1 MLAVSTTDQIRLA
14 NLWDMD
20 LRLAKSIRLGNAS
33 LTLAGDLFNVFNSN
47 TELYRNPS
55 AGGSA
60 YNRLDEIL
68 APRIARLSARF
79 TF

>member
-1 MLAVSTTDQIRLA
+1 VLAVSTIDQIRLK
-14 NLWDMD
+14 NLWDLD
-20 LRLAKSIRLGNAS
+20 LRLAKSLKLGGAS
-33 LTLAGDLFNVFNSN
+33 LTVAADLFNVFNSN

-55 AGGSA
+55 AGGTA